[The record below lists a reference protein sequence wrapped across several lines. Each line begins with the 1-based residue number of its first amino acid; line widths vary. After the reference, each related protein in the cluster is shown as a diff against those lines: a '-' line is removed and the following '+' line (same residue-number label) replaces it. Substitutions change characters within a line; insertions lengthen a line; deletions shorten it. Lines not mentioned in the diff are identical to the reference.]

1 MDVIKPQAKVAKRY
15 DQVSAFVL
23 CGGASSRMGKP
34 KGLLKFGEQPL
45 ILRIAS
51 LLEPLVSA
59 VTAVGSPEH
68 YVDLGLHVIDD
79 AKIAIPDE
87 SGKTAG
93 PLCGIASALIS
104 TRTEWN
110 LILACDLPYLSAEWL
125 DWLLGRAMNSSRQI
139 VMPRTAGGLEPLAAV
154 YRRECAQPILE
165 ALHRGV
171 HKVSD
176 ALEQCRIE
184 FVAERDWGHLDAEG
198 RVLYNMNAP
207 EDYEEARRWLEGQR
221 P

>member
-1 MDVIKPQAKVAKRY
+1 MANAMNPV
-15 DQVSAFVL
+15 VSAFVL

-34 KGLLKFGEQPL
+34 KGLLKFGDQPL

-59 VTAVGSPEH
+59 VTAVGSPER

-79 AKIAIPDE
+79 AKIGIPDE

-125 DWLLGRAMNSSRQI
+125 DWLLGRAMANSSRYKSSCRAPQ
-139 VMPRTAGGLEPLAAV
+139 
-154 YRRECAQPILE
+154 E
-165 ALHRGV
+165 ALNRWRRSIVG
-171 HKVSD
+171 S
-176 ALEQCRIE
+176 APSRFLRRCT
-184 FVAERDWGHLDAEG
+184 AESTKSAMHWNNAGSNSLPNATGEHLDPAG

-207 EDYEEARRWLEGQR
+207 EDYEEARRWVEGQR

>member
-1 MDVIKPQAKVAKRY
+1 MKRY
-15 DQVSAFVL
+15 DEVSAFVL
-23 CGGASSRMGKP
+23 CGGGSSRMGKP

-51 LLEPLVSA
+51 QLEPLVST
-59 VTAVGSPEH
+59 VTAVGSLER
-68 YVDLGLHVIDD
+68 YADLGLHVIDD
-79 AKIAIPDE
+79 AKIGSPDE
-87 SGKTAG
+87 SSKTAG

-125 DWLLGRAMNSSRQI
+125 DWLLGRAISSSRQI
-139 VMPRTAGGLEPLAAV
+139 VMPRTAGGPEPLAAV
-154 YRRECAQPILE
+154 YRRECAKPILE

-184 FVAERDWGHLDAEG
+184 FVTERDWGHLDPAG

-207 EDYEEARRWLEGQR
+207 EDYEEARRWVEEQR